1 MAATWLVA
9 LALAGAGAPAAAEQA
24 DRYKPLHVVADEQSR
39 IDIANRVITFSGNVV
54 VTKGTMTLRADRVEV
69 RETPDGF
76 HQTTATG
83 RPTTFRQ
90 KRDGVDEFVEGQAEK
105 LEYDARADTVRFTG
119 DAVVRRLRGAV
130 VAEEISGAL
139 ITYNNATEIFEVQ
152 GGSDPQTSAGGRV
165 RAVLT
170 PRQTGPAASA
180 AEPAATKSPSTP
192 PAPGSGAR
200 R

>member
-1 MAATWLVA
+1 MAFVAAWLVA
-9 LALAGAGAPAAAEQA
+9 LALTGAGAPVAAEQA
-24 DRYKPLHVVADEQSR
+24 DRYKPLHVEADAQSR
-39 IDIANRVITFSGNVV
+39 IDMANRVITFSGNVV

-76 HQTTATG
+76 HQATATG
-83 RPTTFRQ
+83 RPASFRQ
-90 KRDGVDEFVEGQAEK
+90 KRDGVDEFVEGQAQR

-119 DAVVRRLRGAV
+119 DAVVRRLRGTV
-130 VAEEISGAL
+130 VADEISGAL

-152 GGSDPQTSAGGRV
+152 GGSDPQTSTGGRV

-170 PRQTGPAASA
+170 PRQADPAASA
-180 AEPAATKSPSTP
+180 ATPA
-192 PAPGSGAR
+192 APGSGER